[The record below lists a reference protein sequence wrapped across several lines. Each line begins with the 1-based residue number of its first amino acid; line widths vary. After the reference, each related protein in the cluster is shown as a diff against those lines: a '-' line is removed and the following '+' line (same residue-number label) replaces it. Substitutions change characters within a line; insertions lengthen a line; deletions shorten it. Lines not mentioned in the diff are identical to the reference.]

1 MDEMIIHLFAEQ
13 SDATMSN
20 IDMEVLSSGNP
31 SVADLRMKIAETES
45 LLCYKGGRRMGKQ
58 VQVKFCNPCNISNHL
73 NLNVGV
79 HVVHAVAKD
88 IVLNDAGKK

>member
-1 MDEMIIHLFAEQ
+1 
-13 SDATMSN
+13 
-20 IDMEVLSSGNP
+20 
-31 SVADLRMKIAETES
+31 
-45 LLCYKGGRRMGKQ
+45 MGKQ